1 MLSEKRRDILDFVKR
16 YIEEKGYSPSIREIV
31 NGCHISSPSMAQY
44 HLRILE
50 HDGYIHRDPSVPR
63 SIRPTESLNGNTRV
77 PLLGVIA
84 AGAPI
89 DVPSSDSWNTA
100 AIEMIEVPTR
110 MTKGLRDVFALKV
123 KGTSMVDA
131 LIDDGDVVILQKSEV
146 AQEGE
151 MVAIWLLD
159 SSETTLKRIYH
170 ESKSIRLQ
178 PANKEMKPL
187 YVEPASV
194 RVQGRVIGIIRRP

>member
-1 MLSEKRRDILDFVKR
+1 MLSEKRQTILEFIKD
-16 YIEEKGYSPSIREIV
+16 YIGKKGYSPSIREIASR
-31 NGCHISSPSMAQY
+31 CKISSPSMAQY

-63 SIRPTESLNGNTRV
+63 SIRPSEPGNGHVNV
-77 PLLGVIA
+77 PLLGAIA
-84 AGAPI
+84 AGEPI
-89 DVPSSDSWNTA
+89 DVPSSDSWNTVA
-100 AIEMIEVPTR
+100 VEMIDVPTE
-110 MTKGLRDVFALKV
+110 MIKGLHEIFALRV

-131 LIDDGDVVILQKSEV
+131 LVDDGDVVILQKSEV

-151 MVAIWLLD
+151 MVAVWLMD
-159 SSETTLKRIYH
+159 RSETTLKRIYH

-187 YVEPASV
+187 YVEPANV